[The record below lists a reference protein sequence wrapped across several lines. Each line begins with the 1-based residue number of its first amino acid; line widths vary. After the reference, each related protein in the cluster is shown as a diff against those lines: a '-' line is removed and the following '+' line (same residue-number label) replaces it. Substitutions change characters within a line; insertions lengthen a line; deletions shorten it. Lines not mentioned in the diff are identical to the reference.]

1 MKTRTALDGIDAA
14 DLANYVRR
22 LSEMRPDLL
31 DVVHMNNESIEPV
44 RDSVLDAEA
53 NGTMPRQEYRK

>member
-1 MKTRTALDGIDAA
+1 MKPRTALDGIDPS
-14 DLANYVRR
+14 DLASYVRR

-31 DVVHMNNESIEPV
+31 DVTYHNNEGVESV